1 LLACSEVEP
10 EYAFGRLPAEMDQ
23 RTRASV
29 LHVARLLD
37 RAEEARAQE
46 QNMMLPQTR
55 LQMLK
60 LAETY
65 EHMADLAF
73 NIRII
78 VAKLRTNP
86 SSKIRPR
93 IGPRL
98 RQQARRPKVLMPAA

>member
-1 LLACSEVEP
+1 
-10 EYAFGRLPAEMDQ
+10 MDQ

-37 RAEEARAQE
+37 RAEEARAQA

-73 NIRII
+73 QYSHYCCEAEDKPVQRDPT
-78 VAKLRTNP
+78 ADRT
-86 SSKIRPR
+86 
-93 IGPRL
+93 
-98 RQQARRPKVLMPAA
+98 